1 MNKWKK
7 YLTIILASIGIA
19 NTAGGCNN
27 NLIKDSEVVPFIE
40 RIMDDNEKINLSE
53 KALKDLKFLN
63 EIMKYENLTKEEKIK
78 TFVKIGRRVLDEKV
92 ANALGISVEKLEIE
106 DFYWSSVGKR
116 PHPREEN
123 SNKELPDEVGQLYL
137 KISGISDH
145 LEETTNMD
153 LNIAMEKLNRIA
165 LETQIVTDKEGDLKL
180 KEIYKGKEGKEQIE
194 SILKRKVN
202 KEAKEA
208 PEHENNG
215 GTEPTTTNPMSNQPE
230 HEKNG
235 FKGTIV
241 ENGAQIQS
249 VKNKAEGIIEI
260 TLKNG
265 EKIIIYD
272 QNNEPTGKRNP
283 EEIIL

>member
-63 EIMKYENLTKEEKIK
+63 EIMEYENLTKEEKIK

-106 DFYWSSVGKR
+106 DFYWSSVGNR
-116 PHPREEN
+116 PKPREEN

-215 GTEPTTTNPMSNQPE
+215 GTEPTTTNPMPNQPE
-230 HEKNG
+230 HENNG

-283 EEIIL
+283 EEIIR

>member
-40 RIMDDNEKINLSE
+40 RIMDDNEKTNLSE

-63 EIMKYENLTKEEKIK
+63 EIMEYENLTKEEKIK

-106 DFYWSSVGKR
+106 DFYWSSVGNR
-116 PHPREEN
+116 PKPREEN

-165 LETQIVTDKEGDLKL
+165 LETQIDTDKEGDLKL

-215 GTEPTTTNPMSNQPE
+215 GTEPTTTNPMPNQPE
-230 HEKNG
+230 HENNG

-283 EEIIL
+283 EEIIR

>member
-63 EIMKYENLTKEEKIK
+63 EIMEYENLTKEEKIK

-106 DFYWSSVGKR
+106 DFYWSSVGNR
-116 PHPREEN
+116 PKPREEN

-215 GTEPTTTNPMSNQPE
+215 GTEPTTTNPMPNQPE
-230 HEKNG
+230 HGNNG

-283 EEIIL
+283 EEIIR